1 MIDDILKLISEK
13 DTRSVISEIKNHNVD
28 SLDIIS
34 KLIYMNRL
42 SDVKWFFLQLKIN
55 GYIMI

>member
-34 KLIYMNRL
+34 KLVYMNRL
-42 SDVKWFFLQLKIN
+42 SDIKWFFLQLKIN
-55 GYIMI
+55 GYIKI